1 MIEYYVKLRYFP
13 GDPLEEIRE
22 EDLKSLEKNNNKI
35 KISYEKIENRVLQNG
50 LLMENTMDKP
60 IEEIS
65 QEVITVSSDSEDDF
79 STCIKQLYE
88 KYRCPRTSYSLMG
101 SNDSGR
107 KIARG
112 LMNMYGGW

>member
-13 GDPLEEIRE
+13 GDTLEEIRE
-22 EDLKSLEKNNNKI
+22 EDLKSLGKNRKVN
-35 KISYEKIENRVLQNG
+35 ISYEKIENRVLQDG

-65 QEVITVSSDSEDDF
+65 QEVITVSSDSKGDF
-79 STCIKQLYE
+79 SKCIIQLYE
-88 KYRCPRTSYSLMG
+88 KYRCPRTSYSLRG

-107 KIARG
+107 KIAQG
-112 LMNMYGGW
+112 LMNIYGGW